1 MPIIIDE
8 VVISVEVS
16 NREAGGAAAAAA
28 GEALPAT
35 ERQAL
40 VEECVTRILDILRER
55 EEP

>member
-16 NREAGGAAAAAA
+16 NREAA
-28 GEALPAT
+28 GETAGGNTMPAA
-35 ERQAL
+35 EDRQAL
-40 VEECVTRILDILRER
+40 VEECVARVLDILRDR